1 MHGFRVVELVPVLV
15 GGRTRETLLF
25 EKLLTTPRG

>member
-1 MHGFRVVELVPVLV
+1 VELLPIVL

-25 EKLLTTPRG
+25 EKLLTSPTGA